1 MEATAKTI
9 SPYVEQEVLGWSPE
23 QLVLKT
29 YDVFLAAYRRNDI
42 GLMNRALTQLM
53 DALNFEAGEIAVRLY
68 RLYEYCQ
75 RCLWNRRAEEAA
87 AIIQELRSAWAQAFG
102 FD

>member
-1 MEATAKTI
+1 MTAHPHAH
-9 SPYVEQEVLGWSPE
+9 SYFEQEVFSWSPE

-42 GLMNRALTQLM
+42 ALMNRALVQLIN
-53 DALNFEAGEIAVRLY
+53 ALNFEAGEIAVRLY

-75 RCLWNRRAEEAA
+75 RCLWSRRTEDAA
-87 AIIQELRSAWAQAFG
+87 LIIQELRSAWAQAFG
-102 FD
+102 LD